1 MDRRTFLAGSAT
13 VAAVG
18 LSGCTSFS
26 GENASAGQGEY
37 DIGMGSAFFR
47 PAEFEV
53 SVGETVV
60 WANTGNRRHTVTA
73 YEGQIPDGAEFFA
86 SGGFESEEAARDG
99 WMGDFEGRIE
109 AGQTYE
115 HTFEIPGEY
124 HYFCIPHEPSGMVGK
139 IVVTEE

>member
-1 MDRRTFLAGSAT
+1 MDRRTFLAGAASVGSLSLAGCSALRD
-13 VAAVG
+13 G
-18 LSGCTSFS
+18 
-26 GENASAGQGEY
+26 NASADTDH

-47 PAEFEV
+47 PAELEV
-53 SVGETVV
+53 SAGETVV

-73 YEGQIPDGAEFFA
+73 YENQIPDEAEYFA
-86 SGGFESEEAARDG
+86 SGGFESEESAREG

-115 HTFEIPGEY
+115 VTFEIPGEY

-139 IVVTEE
+139 IVVTE

>member
-13 VAAVG
+13 VTAVG
-18 LSGCTSFS
+18 LSGC
-26 GENASAGQGEY
+26 SALQTGSANVEQGEY

-47 PAEFEV
+47 PAEFEI
-53 SVGETVV
+53 SAGETVV

-73 YEGQIPDGAEFFA
+73 YEDQIPDDAEYFA

-99 WMGDFEGRIE
+99 WMGNFEGRIE
-109 AGQTYE
+109 SGETYE
-115 HTFEIPGEY
+115 VTFDIPGEY

-139 IVVTEE
+139 IVVTE